1 MAINGVFKCPV
12 SEDWRDYQERSI
24 EALKKVND
32 MHSTLKD
39 LSPSIK
45 ALNKLESIAT
55 ESTKQTLIL
64 QTVQDKLITAATGR
78 EPLTA
83 KIMGV
88 VITGLIIVIV
98 FLLTGER
105 MGLIRGLY

>member
-1 MAINGVFKCPV
+1 MSINGVFKCPV
-12 SEDWRDYQERSI
+12 SEDWRDHQDRSVKALER
-24 EALKKVND
+24 VND

-45 ALNKLESIAT
+45 ALSKLESIAT
-55 ESTKQTLIL
+55 ESAKQTVIL

-98 FLLTGER
+98 FLLTGEK
-105 MGLIRGLY
+105 MGFVRGLH